1 MGKLRLREDYILD
14 GYSLPDAGSHTE
26 PINIVDPI
34 MDLYF
39 KFACTNGSVSNVRN
53 YIFDILNEIEVIDG
67 SDVLFSLKP
76 REHLAMNAYHY
87 KESMHW
93 GITEVKDKVQECVFK
108 IPFGLDRYDPTIAF
122 DPTKFKNPQ
131 IRFSWDLSNRRAKST
146 TDAFVTDT
154 LAVDIVATI
163 AERFPVRPS
172 GFLMHKHIHEWTTVG
187 GSNVHRVE
195 MPVDYPH
202 RTVFLGLRDW
212 YTDHTMDECPW
223 AVLTDAKYNVD
234 QNKYIPF
241 DWHTDDWAY
250 WLKEF
255 YGLWHQGMNFLPWV
269 TNVQANQWRHLFLPV
284 NRAMGVTSKT
294 TTIVPWWSQGTGCKI
309 WFSGGSAVTD
319 MIHVKVDGSLPF
331 NTWAYPF
338 GDPGDMEEWLQ
349 VRDIGKIYFEIT
361 EGALAGHKDE
371 KARVCLT
378 QYRPY

>member
-14 GYSLPDAGSHTE
+14 GHALPDAGSHPE

-39 KFACTNGSVSNVRN
+39 KFACTNGSESNIRN

-76 REHLAMNAYHY
+76 REILAMNAYHY

-93 GITEVKDKVQECVFK
+93 GINELPNAVQECVFK

-131 IRFSWDLSNRRAKST
+131 IRFSWDLSNRRAKSPT
-146 TDAFVTDT
+146 TAFVTDT

-163 AERFPVRPS
+163 AEKFPVRPA
-172 GFLMHKHIHEWTTVG
+172 GFLMHKHIQEWTTVG
-187 GSNVHRVE
+187 GGNVHRVE
-195 MPVDYPH
+195 MPVDYAH

-212 YTDHTMDECPW
+212 YVDHTMAKCPW
-223 AVLTDAKYNVD
+223 VLLPDAKYNVD

-241 DWHTDDWAY
+241 DWHTDDWML

-255 YGLWHQGMNFLPWV
+255 YGLWHQGMKFIPSGLPD
-269 TNVQANQWRHLFLPV
+269 ANTTWRHLFLPA
-284 NRAMGVTSKT
+284 NKSMAFLSKT
-294 TTIVPWWSQGTGCKI
+294 AAIVWWWSQVTGCKI
-309 WFSGGSAVTD
+309 YISGATGTTD
-319 MIHVKVDGSLPF
+319 QVQVKIDGALPF

-349 VRDIGKIYFEIT
+349 VGDIGKIYFEIT
-361 EGALAGHKDE
+361 EGALAEDKDE
-371 KARVCLT
+371 RARVCLT